1 MRRAGF
7 VDVHFVF
14 IISANIYLYIY
25 STHHYACMHALLLRD
40 TVDTVLR
47 LQLPEDLVMDPVCRQ
62 GGQETYVHVASE
74 TSSNQ
79 QVVFFWLPCM
89 WWNRKPYIIW
99 AFPVVANRH
108 REGGTNIP
116 VTILTVKLSHHRNRL
131 RKKKSRHYANPSNG
145 GGPGRWSLFGKWKE
159 RLQPSRIASTNGRG
173 KKSCK

>member
-1 MRRAGF
+1 MCIF
-7 VDVHFVF
+7 FL
-14 IISANIYLYIY
+14 SYLQIYIY
-25 STHHYACMHALLLRD
+25 IFIARITMRACVPCSFVTLSIPYCGFSF
-40 TVDTVLR
+40 
-47 LQLPEDLVMDPVCRQ
+47 PEDLVMDPVCRQ
-62 GGQETYVHVASE
+62 GGKETYVNVASE

-79 QVVFFWLPCM
+79 QVVFFWLPCT

-116 VTILTVKLSHHRNRL
+116 VKILTVKLSHHRNRL
-131 RKKKSRHYANPSNG
+131 RRKKKSRHYANPSNG

>member
-1 MRRAGF
+1 MYIF
-7 VDVHFVF
+7 FF

-25 STHHYACMHALLLRD
+25 STHHYACIHALLLRD

-47 LQLPEDLVMDPVCRQ
+47 YSFPEYLVMDPVCRQ
-62 GGQETYVHVASE
+62 GGQETYVSVASE

-116 VTILTVKLSHHRNRL
+116 VKILSVKLSHHRNRL
-131 RKKKSRHYANPSNG
+131 RKKNHATTQILPMEEGQDAEACSVNEKNVC
-145 GGPGRWSLFGKWKE
+145 SL
-159 RLQPSRIASTNGRG
+159 AA
-173 KKSCK
+173 